1 MSFVLLAIA
10 AIIKAFLDTIV
21 FRSGKSIF
29 PESWSPFKT
38 YTSVPLT
45 LGLIRLDAYHI
56 GMYFFEFAIV
66 GAIYLYKPIL
76 SYADIFIF
84 LIIWGL
90 FFEISWRIFYKPKP

>member
-1 MSFVLLAIA
+1 MSFILLAIA

-21 FRSGKSIF
+21 FRSDKSIF

-45 LGLIRLDAYHI
+45 FGLIRLDAYHI
-56 GMYFFEFAIV
+56 AMYFFQFAII
-66 GAIYLYKPIL
+66 GAIYLYKNIMG
-76 SYADIFIF
+76 YADIFIF

-90 FFEISWRIFYKPKP
+90 FFELSWRFFYKPK

>member
-1 MSFVLLAIA
+1 MSFILLALA
-10 AIIKAFLDTIV
+10 AVIKAFLDTIV

-38 YTSVPLT
+38 YTTVPLT
-45 LGLIRLDAYHI
+45 FGLIRLDAYHI
-56 GMYFFEFAIV
+56 AMYFFQFAII

-90 FFEISWRIFYKPKP
+90 FFELAWRFFYKPK